1 MKHLIIE
8 AVDRAGKDTL
18 IKNLMP
24 FCQNLVVT
32 HFSSPI
38 GKTDSEKRKFQEDS
52 FKQEFEKA
60 YWFMKSEF
68 FGTPKKEK
76 MNLLIWNRA
85 HLGEF
90 VYGNLYRQ
98 TQPEE
103 WVMKLEE
110 DYEYDNMDNVY
121 LLLLT
126 GDPEFLSSRDDG
138 ESFNGSV
145 EARKKEIANFRDAF
159 KMSKIK
165 KKLELE
171 VTTMKTHISHTV
183 SNNSLFSS
191 IDGAESA
198 SVDYKPQELI
208 LQEVLQFLNS

>member
-8 AVDRAGKDTL
+8 APDRCGKDTL

-24 FCQNLVVT
+24 FCQNLVIT
-32 HFSSPI
+32 HFSTPL
-38 GKTDSEKRKFQEDS
+38 GETDLEKRKFQEES
-52 FKQEFEKA
+52 FKQEFGKA
-60 YWFMKSEF
+60 YWFMKSDF
-68 FGTPKKEK
+68 FATPKKGK

-98 TQPEE
+98 TNPEE

-110 DYEYDNMDNVY
+110 DYEYDNMENVY

-145 EARKKEIANFRDAF
+145 EARKKEIANFKNAF
-159 KMSKIK
+159 DQSKIK
-165 KKLELE
+165 KKMVLDVTTRPE
-171 VTTMKTHISHTV
+171 VT
-183 SNNSLFSS
+183 
-191 IDGAESA
+191 
-198 SVDYKPQELI
+198 YKSQELI
-208 LQEVLQFLNS
+208 LQEVLQFLNT